1 MFQQREASIVFE
13 RVNRTGARIVCTRL
27 SVSADHVR
35 KRRRAVRKRV
45 SQQLFSMRFPYYLAN
60 WSLEKAGYCLHLGLI

>member
-1 MFQQREASIVFE
+1 MFQQREASVVFE

-35 KRRRAVRKRV
+35 KRRRTVRKRV
-45 SQQLFSMRFPYYLAN
+45 SQRLFSMRFPYYLQIGG
-60 WSLEKAGYCLHLGLI
+60 KGGLLLASRTNMI